1 MQDYSG
7 NAPSLRSQFAVA
19 LTFSMALPIIAIGGL
34 AFAVW
39 RNVRFSPVLDQ
50 PHIVYFSAAA
60 GAIVLIVLVTT
71 LAWNRMW
78 RTLRARV
85 EAMSATCR
93 SVAEGG
99 LDERVPVIGD
109 DMLAGL
115 SASVNAVLDTFQ
127 NNPNGQDTAT
137 LQGQI
142 EKLLQQVSA
151 VGDGDLRVQADVTP
165 DTLGVLAN
173 SFNYMIEELVKVVSR
188 VQSTTQ
194 QVTSSTR
201 RILDRSRDLSR
212 SAEAQRQQMMQ
223 ASEQVEALA
232 AFMLSVGRNA
242 MISASAS
249 QETLTSSREGLAAVS
264 ATIEGMQHIRENVQ
278 ETSKKIKRLGERS
291 QEISDIVR
299 AIEELADQT
308 NLLALNAALQS
319 TVGGEGRGFTVV
331 ADEIRLL
338 AERSGEAAKRIVAQV
353 KSIQSETQDVIQAM
367 EESTAEVVRGSAMA
381 DNAERA
387 LQTIYTAVENQAT
400 MIQDIA
406 TSADSHSHIS
416 EAAAAAMSQVAR
428 LSQQTNAIMQEAVT
442 SISYLADQA
451 DQLRASVAAFK
462 LPSQAMGQPQSLGG
476 PMGQPLLGQQPPPR
490 PDLRAGGYYPPPF
503 PQGEMP
509 ALPPGFGTGSIGH
522 TGAMPTQRGGPPS
535 PSRPYGPPPGPPAN
549 APMNGQPPPGFDP
562 WSTSQDDTQERP
574 QR

>member
-278 ETSKKIKRLGERS
+278 ETSKRSSGWASARKRSATSCVPSKNWPTRRICWRS
-291 QEISDIVR
+291 TPR
-299 AIEELADQT
+299 C
-308 NLLALNAALQS
+308 NPPW
-319 TVGGEGRGFTVV
+319 
-331 ADEIRLL
+331 
-338 AERSGEAAKRIVAQV
+338 AAKGAASPWWRTRFACWPNVPA
-353 KSIQSETQDVIQAM
+353 K
-367 EESTAEVVRGSAMA
+367 RPSASS
-381 DNAERA
+381 RR
-387 LQTIYTAVENQAT
+387 
-400 MIQDIA
+400 
-406 TSADSHSHIS
+406 S
-416 EAAAAAMSQVAR
+416 
-428 LSQQTNAIMQEAVT
+428 
-442 SISYLADQA
+442 
-451 DQLRASVAAFK
+451 RAS
-462 LPSQAMGQPQSLGG
+462 
-476 PMGQPLLGQQPPPR
+476 
-490 PDLRAGGYYPPPF
+490 RARRK
-503 PQGEMP
+503 
-509 ALPPGFGTGSIGH
+509 T
-522 TGAMPTQRGGPPS
+522 
-535 PSRPYGPPPGPPAN
+535 
-549 APMNGQPPPGFDP
+549 
-562 WSTSQDDTQERP
+562 
-574 QR
+574 